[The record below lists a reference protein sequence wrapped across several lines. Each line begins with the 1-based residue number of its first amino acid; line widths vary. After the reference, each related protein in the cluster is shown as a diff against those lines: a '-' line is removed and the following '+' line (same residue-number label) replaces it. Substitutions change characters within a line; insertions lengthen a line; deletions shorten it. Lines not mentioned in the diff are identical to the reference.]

1 MQTIKAE
8 YVRFLMAVF
17 VTHVRDRGVTVVPA
31 ELRQTADVQP
41 DSELTW
47 VEIGP
52 RLWLVGPREQHPE
65 EAAPSVAAALLVER
79 SQFPKI
85 MRRVL
90 TGEIP
95 QRVGRGRRRVHAP
108 RLTEEDMSALGT
120 PAGEPARRRGR
131 R

>member
-1 MQTIKAE
+1 
-8 YVRFLMAVF
+8 MAVF

-31 ELRQTADVQP
+31 ELRQTADVRT

-65 EAAPSVAAALLVER
+65 EAALSVAAALLVEG
-79 SQFPKI
+79 SPFPKI

-90 TGEIP
+90 AGEVP

-108 RLTEEDMSALGT
+108 SLTEENMSALGS
-120 PAGEPARRRGR
+120 PAAEPTRRPGR